1 MTYWFDAEPVGEP
14 YPVTVHLSGRL
25 KGDAAAA
32 PSETSGRRSFQA
44 VSTVEDVLPGS
55 GRVAVTTRVAKLARG
70 EWEVTATP
78 VVRAPEGS
86 PAPWAEIST
95 PRLLRG
101 TASGRTAFSPFVR
114 NLAPGVRLGAWPA
127 LVGTG
132 FVLALVVQALL
143 AGQLNLPALRL
154 LLLTVVASGLGLL
167 SAKLYY
173 LATHPKEP
181 RTFTTPGM
189 SVQGFV
195 IATIGTLLI
204 GSPLL
209 GLPLGG
215 VLDATAPG
223 LLFAMAIGRLGCL
236 LGGCCVGR
244 PTTSRWGIWS
254 SDRRVGVRR
263 IPVQLLESSFSA
275 LLGTLA
281 LLAVLLLPATGTGLV
296 LVATVAAYIVGRQ
309 ILFPLR
315 SIPRATAHG
324 RTISFVVA
332 GFVFLASLAG
342 LFLIG

>member
-1 MTYWFDAEPVGEP
+1 MTYWFDAESAGEP
-14 YPVTVHLSGRL
+14 YSVTVHLSGKL
-25 KGDAAAA
+25 KGDAALP
-32 PSETSGRRSFQA
+32 PSETRARTSFQA

-55 GRVAVTTRVAKLARG
+55 GRVAVTTRVPNLTRG

-78 VVRAPEGS
+78 VTRAPEGS
-86 PAPWAEIST
+86 PAPWVEMST
-95 PRLLRG
+95 PRLVRG

-132 FVLALVVQALL
+132 FVIALVVQALL
-143 AGQLNLPALRL
+143 ARQLDLPALRL
-154 LLLTVVASGLGLL
+154 SLLTVVASGLGLL
-167 SAKLYY
+167 AAKVYY
-173 LATHPKEP
+173 LMTHPKEP
-181 RTFTTPGM
+181 RTFAKPGM

-195 IATIGTLLI
+195 TATIGTLLI

-209 GLPLGG
+209 GLPLGW

-223 LLFAMAIGRLGCL
+223 LLFGMAIGRLGCL
-236 LGGCCVGR
+236 LGGCCTGR

-254 SDRRVGVRR
+254 SDRRLGVRR

-281 LLAVLLLPATGTGLV
+281 LLAVVLLSAGSGLV
-296 LVATVAAYIVGRQ
+296 LVATVAAYVLGRQ

-324 RTISFVVA
+324 RSISFVVA
-332 GFVFLASLAG
+332 GLVLLASLVGSLLA
-342 LFLIG
+342 